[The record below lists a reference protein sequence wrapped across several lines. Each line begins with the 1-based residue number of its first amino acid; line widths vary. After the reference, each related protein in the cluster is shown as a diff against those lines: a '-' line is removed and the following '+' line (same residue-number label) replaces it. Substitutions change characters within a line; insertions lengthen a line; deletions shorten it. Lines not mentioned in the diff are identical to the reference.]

1 MTELVH
7 PMTEEIPMSH
17 AATTLDLLDRAR
29 EAVTSGY
36 AAPSAPARYLAASLG
51 ALRAGA
57 ALVAARSA
65 THPGAGLASGGD
77 GPHDVWALTARVAPE
92 LTEWAQRFA
101 AATGQRVGVET
112 GLVRVSAREADDLLR
127 DAETFVDLTAGRL
140 GVPSVHRPRRLV
152 PVRSA

>member
-1 MTELVH
+1 
-7 PMTEEIPMSH
+7 MSH
-17 AATTLDLLDRAR
+17 ATTTLDLLDRAR
-29 EAVTSGY
+29 EAVTNGY
-36 AAPSAPARYLAASLG
+36 AAPSASARHLAASLA

-57 ALVAARSA
+57 AIVAAGSA
-65 THPGAGLASGGD
+65 ATPGAGLASGGD
-77 GPHDVWALTARVAPE
+77 GPHDVWAIVARVAPE

-112 GLVRVSAREADDLLR
+112 GLVRVPAREADDLLR
-127 DAETFVDLTAGRL
+127 DAETFVDLAAARL